1 MKFKVLIIIFF
12 FLIFFLFILKN
23 KERDFFEIRIGNEK
37 LVVWVAENLSEKSK
51 GLSGIKELK
60 EVDGMLF
67 IFKEE
72 TVPSFWMK
80 EMNFPID
87 IIWISADKE
96 IIEVTENILPETYPR
111 TFSPKE
117 PVKYVLEVKANWVK
131 KKNIKIGDELV
142 L

>member
-1 MKFKVLIIIFF
+1 MKFKILIIIFF
-12 FLIFFLFILKN
+12 FLIFFLFILTN
-23 KERDFFEIRIGNEK
+23 KKRDVLEIEIGNEK
-37 LVVWVAENLSEKSK
+37 VVVWVAETLSEKSE

-60 EVDGMLF
+60 GVDGMLF

-80 EMNFPID
+80 EMSFPID

-96 IIEVTENILPETYPR
+96 IVEITENILPETYPK

-117 PVKYVLEVKANWVK
+117 PVKYVLEVRANWSK
-131 KKNIKIGDELV
+131 KKDIKIGDELV